1 MIRPL
6 TPLDTDAFMA
16 LRREALNDTP
26 IAFGAS
32 VEDDK
37 GLIREHVVE
46 MLAKTSEQCVM
57 GWFDD
62 DSLVGMVGLYREQRL
77 KSRHRGGVWGVYVTP
92 SARGC
97 GIMKQLLEA
106 IVIKG
111 REWGLMQLD
120 LGVSIKTP
128 NAKHVYESV
137 GFRSWG
143 IQPNTHI
150 WNGITFDEEFMSL
163 VLLTAQP

>member
-6 TPLDTDAFMA
+6 LPLDADAFMA
-16 LRREALNDTP
+16 LRREALRDTP

-32 VEDDK
+32 EEDDK
-37 GLIREHVVE
+37 GLVREHVVE
-46 MLAKTSEQCVM
+46 MLGNRSEQCVM

-62 DSLVGMVGLYREQRL
+62 NVLVAMVGLNREQRL
-77 KSRHRGGVWGVYVTP
+77 KARHRGGVWGVYVTP
-92 SARGC
+92 TARGH

-106 IVIKG
+106 IIDKG

-120 LGVSIKTP
+120 LSVSVLTP

-137 GFRSWG
+137 GFRVWG
-143 IQPNTHI
+143 RQPNTLM
-150 WNGITFDEEFMSL
+150 WQGESNDEEYMSM
-163 VLLTAQP
+163 LL

>member
-6 TPLDTDAFMA
+6 LPPDADAFMA

-26 IAFGAS
+26 VAFGAS

-37 GLIREHVVE
+37 GLVREHVVE
-46 MLAKTSEQCVM
+46 MLGNASEQCVM
-57 GWFDD
+57 GWFDNEV
-62 DSLVGMVGLYREQRL
+62 LVAMVGLNREQRL
-77 KSRHRGGVWGVYVTP
+77 KARHRGGVWGVYVTP
-92 SARGC
+92 AARGR

-106 IVIKG
+106 IIVKG
-111 REWGLMQLD
+111 REWGLMQID
-120 LGVSIKTP
+120 LGVSNKTP

-150 WNGITFDEEFMSL
+150 WNGVTFDEEFMT
-163 VLLTAQP
+163 LLL